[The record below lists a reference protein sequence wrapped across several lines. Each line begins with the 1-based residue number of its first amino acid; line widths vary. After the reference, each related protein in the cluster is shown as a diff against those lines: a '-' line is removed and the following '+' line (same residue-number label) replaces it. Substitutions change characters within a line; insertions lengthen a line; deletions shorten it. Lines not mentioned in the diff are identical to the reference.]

1 MAAQQKKK
9 KTQQKKKTR
18 RKSVRKTTKKTVE
31 PDQGKLTKGQ
41 ELEQPEEEEEAPP
54 GVTVQEIIDGADKE
68 KILKSMVGSPAGE
81 TITITEPQ
89 PEDAAIELTPEFD
102 RAVNVT
108 MDLFSQFMIYERDK
122 PEEARIQIFPAYM
135 HFRREDIDAEIL
147 VRYSS
152 GIESQFQGSLEDLK
166 LINWGIDD
174 ALDILRKRTSGSFPQ
189 PPGTGPLS
197 DLQFEALS
205 ELAFIETSYFFRYSE
220 EDLLRG
226 YVQLS
231 SRHAFSAT
239 GQKGS
244 RFRVWI
250 SVQKFAKK
258 FIHVLSRE
266 DVDDMVAALI
276 EDEVAIETTYDA
288 YFLRWREAGL
298 I

>member
-9 KTQQKKKTR
+9 KTQKKTR
-18 RKSVRKTTKKTVE
+18 KRSVRKTTKKVVE

-54 GVTVQEIIDGADKE
+54 GVTVQEMIDGADKE
-68 KILKSMVGSPAGE
+68 KMLKSLVGSPAGE
-81 TITITEPQ
+81 TISITEPQ
-89 PEDAAIELTPEFD
+89 PDDAAIELTPEFD

-108 MDLFSQFMIYERDK
+108 MDLFSQFIIYERDK
-122 PEEARIQIFPAYM
+122 PEEARIQIYPAFM
-135 HFRREDIDAEIL
+135 HFRREDIEAEIL
-147 VRYSS
+147 IRYSP
-152 GIESQFQGSLEDLK
+152 GVESQFQGSLEDLK

-174 ALDILRKRTSGSFPQ
+174 GLDILRKRTSGSFPQ
-189 PPGTGPLS
+189 PPGTGPLT

-205 ELAFIETSYFFRYSE
+205 EIAFIETSYFFRYSE

-226 YVQLS
+226 YVQVS
-231 SRHAFSAT
+231 SRHAFSAS

-250 SVQKFAKK
+250 TAQKFAKK

-276 EDEVAIETTYDA
+276 EDDVAIETTYDS